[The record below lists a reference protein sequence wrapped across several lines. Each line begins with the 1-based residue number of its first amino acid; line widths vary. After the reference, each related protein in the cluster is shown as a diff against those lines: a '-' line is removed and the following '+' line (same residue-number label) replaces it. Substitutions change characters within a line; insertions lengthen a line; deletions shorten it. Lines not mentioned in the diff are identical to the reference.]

1 MEEQTS
7 PNFEDSLHVRLFLVR
22 SRQLWVSER
31 FCRKRMLLM
40 RAVGNELN
48 LSASQS
54 YNYLSAYKSSL
65 VNGHCDTRC
74 SYLSLSLTLNM
85 LQAYQKQA

>member
-31 FCRKRMLLM
+31 FCRKRLLLM

-48 LSASQS
+48 LPASYS
-54 YNYLSAYKSSL
+54 YLSAYKSSL
-65 VNGHCDTRC
+65 VNGLCDTRC
-74 SYLSLSLTLNM
+74 SYLSLSLTRNM